1 MDRAVD
7 RWISRS
13 KDGWITATL
22 DRWIGESVDSLI
34 AGSMDRWICGS
45 MGLLIERWVG
55 RWIGESNRLSTRI
68 ELTLMMGRNDLSLD
82 RNDLDRNGRTAD
94 F

>member
-13 KDGWITATL
+13 KDGWTAAST
-22 DRWIGESVDSLI
+22 DRWID
-34 AGSMDRWICGS
+34 GSMD
-45 MGLLIERWVG
+45 LLIERWVG

-68 ELTLMMGRNDLSLD
+68 ELTVMMD
-82 RNDLDRNGRTAD
+82 RNDRTAD

>member
-13 KDGWITATL
+13 KDGLIATST
-22 DRWIGESVDSLI
+22 DQWMGGSVDRLI
-34 AGSMDRWICGS
+34 AGSMVRWICGS
-45 MGLLIERWVG
+45 MDVLIERWVG
-55 RWIGESNRLSTRI
+55 RWISDSNRLSTRI
-68 ELTLMMGRNDLSLD
+68 ELTVMMD
-82 RNDLDRNGRTAD
+82 RNDRIAD

>member
-13 KDGWITATL
+13 KDGWIAAST
-22 DRWIGESVDSLI
+22 DQWMGGSVDRLI
-34 AGSMDRWICGS
+34 AGSMVRRICGS
-45 MGLLIERWVG
+45 MDVLIERWVG
-55 RWIGESNRLSTRI
+55 RWISESNRLSTRI
-68 ELTLMMGRNDLSLD
+68 ELTVMMD
-82 RNDLDRNGRTAD
+82 RNDRIAD